1 MNVFE
6 LLGIESGDA
15 ISVNNPWSDSGYR
28 DMIPLSLSR
37 NGISIRAIDC
47 RYGDIRYISSNW
59 SILTSNGSEV
69 ELKSFPYIK
78 QKLLEWRDKKSTEVE
93 THTRVLKDIDEL
105 QREFA
110 TIDEVLNTL
119 SLMNLRVAVTGT
131 LPLPRSEFKS
141 LLESKGAIVVGNV
154 SNKTS
159 FLFMGDTGKYE
170 ITSKMAKAHAVGV
183 KIITL

>member
-15 ISVNNPWSDSGYR
+15 ISVNNPWSNSGYR

-47 RYGDIRYISSNW
+47 RYGDIRYISSDW
-59 SILTSNGSEV
+59 IILTSENTEV
-69 ELKSFPYIK
+69 ELKKFPYIR
-78 QKLLEWRDKKSTEVE
+78 QKLLEWSDKKNAEVKS
-93 THTRVLKDIDEL
+93 HSRVLKDLNEL

-119 SLMNLRVAVTGT
+119 NLTNLRVAVTGA
-131 LPLPRSEFKS
+131 LPLPRAEFKS
-141 LLESKGAIVVGNV
+141 LLESKGAIVVGSV

-170 ITSKMAKAHAVGV
+170 ITSKMAKAHTVGV
-183 KIITL
+183 KVITL